1 MTFKYDAING
11 GIVGLIF
18 GFAMTAP
25 VMLIKGYVFYGLLSA
40 IDLFGIS
47 WVFYD
52 RNYKPTRR

>member
-25 VMLIKGYVFYGLLSA
+25 VMLMKGYIFYGILSI

-47 WVFYD
+47 WVLYD
-52 RNYKPTRR
+52 RNYNLTRR